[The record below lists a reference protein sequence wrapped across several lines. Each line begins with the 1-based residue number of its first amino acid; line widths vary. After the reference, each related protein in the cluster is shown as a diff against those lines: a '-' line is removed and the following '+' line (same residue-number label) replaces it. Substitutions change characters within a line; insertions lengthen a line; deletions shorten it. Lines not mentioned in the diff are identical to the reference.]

1 MNFTG
6 YQVDEQ
12 IGQGGMATIYK
23 GQQLSLQRP
32 VAIKVLQKNLVKHQE
47 IRTLFERESFIIA
60 KLDHPNII
68 NVIDQG
74 ITKNGQPY
82 FVMNYVKGVDLD
94 VVMRKGNIQMN
105 ASLDLFSQVAK
116 ALSYAHK
123 NGIVHR
129 DIKPSNILLD
139 GEGTVRILDFGIA
152 QLYRDF
158 GQGIPNEDNM
168 IMGTNSYLA
177 PEMLESAANA
187 THKSDIYAF
196 GVVMYQFYTGQLPGQ
211 NPVNPRY
218 LNSSLSPTL
227 AELILRCLAKS
238 PKDRPDNIE
247 KIKHCLLTE
256 LKGKHLNEGQ
266 RKRAH
271 SGVKKQFQLL
281 DVIKEDHHSSVY
293 LFAEKTTQKAIV
305 IKKAPLAEKGYEQ
318 AKKLSLIRHRNVID
332 IYGTSKNDRV
342 FILVME
348 YCTGGTLAERLT
360 RPFALNEFLAIA
372 TDVCSALAYA
382 HDNGL
387 VHGNLRPSNILF
399 QDNGVV
405 KVSDF
410 GFIRHYEQC
419 SQEQNWY
426 SIDNEEPSISADIYS
441 AGVIFHQLL
450 TAELPQRKHL
460 RFTPGEAFAGLPEGI
475 QGIIKKMLSLDPQ
488 KRFRSFHDI
497 SDELEPFLDNE
508 QTLILDKNAITFD
521 AINAPEQTEEQL
533 PTQQSGPRYILWLL
547 LIATSVFATYFYVQH
562 PELIQRITDSFITL
576 LSQLQD

>member
-12 IGQGGMATIYK
+12 IGHGGMATIYK

-32 VAIKVLQKNLVKHQE
+32 VAIKVLQKKLVKHQE

-94 VVMRKGNIQMN
+94 VVMRKGNVQMN
-105 ASLDLFSQVAK
+105 ASLDLFAQVAK

-187 THKSDIYAF
+187 THKSDIYSL

-227 AELILRCLAKS
+227 TELILRCLAKA
-238 PKDRPDNIE
+238 PKDRPDNVDE
-247 KIKHCLLTE
+247 IKHCLLTE
-256 LKGKHLNEGQ
+256 LKGKHLNEEQ

-281 DVIKEDHHSSVY
+281 DIIKEDLHSSVY
-293 LFAEKTTQKAIV
+293 LFSEKTTKKAIV

-318 AKKLSLIRHRNVID
+318 AKKLSQIRHRNIID

-360 RPFALNEFLAIA
+360 RPFALNKFLSIA
-372 TDVCSALAYA
+372 TDVCSALAYT

-399 QDNGVV
+399 QDNGVI

-426 SIDNEEPSISADIYS
+426 SIDNEDASVSADIYS

-450 TAELPQRKHL
+450 TAKLPQRKHL
-460 RFTPGEAFAGLPEGI
+460 RFTPDETFTNLPEGI
-475 QGIIKKMLSLDPQ
+475 QSVIKKMLSLDPQ

-497 SDELEPFLDNE
+497 NEELEPFLDDE
-508 QTLILDKNAITFD
+508 QTLVLDKNAIAFD
-521 AINAPEQTEEQL
+521 SLNTPEEIDERQ
-533 PTQQSGPRYILWLL
+533 PTSKNHPRYILWLS
-547 LIATSVFATYFYVQH
+547 LIATSVFATYFYVQY
-562 PELIQRITDSFITL
+562 PELIQKITESFIRL
-576 LSQLQD
+576 VSQLQD